1 MPTAKCFRFL
11 ELLIGKFR
19 TGLGSLP
26 ALVGGRDLQM
36 RRRVEQYC
44 FDILDGMSK
53 DALAMAEQ
61 YERELGIEGGDDAA

>member
-1 MPTAKCFRFL
+1 MRSRLVRRGVLAVI
-11 ELLIGKFR
+11 IGGSRIAICDLWFPA
-19 TGLGSLP
+19 TGSWP
-26 ALVGGRDLQM
+26 I
-36 RRRVEQYC
+36 EQYC